1 MDEIVKVLNMPAVQ
15 AGLKLLSPKIGIGVD
30 LVVAILSGLE
40 PEKKQRDV
48 FKVIDRQ
55 IASLLL
61 ELSKPQTDA
70 YRRELEIRIHTLL
83 GVIFEWD
90 KSY

>member
-1 MDEIVKVLNMPAVQ
+1 MPAVQ
-15 AGLKLLSPKIGIGVD
+15 AGLKLLSPKIGIGID
-30 LVVAILSGLE
+30 LVVAILSGPE
-40 PEKKQRDV
+40 PEKKQQDV

-61 ELSKPQTDA
+61 ELSKPQTDTFA
-70 YRRELEIRIHTLL
+70 YRHELEVRIHTLL